1 MSKIYTKIKIAGIR
15 SKTILGLVLLLS
27 LMFSCLNSSNET
39 NWRVGEQ
46 LSGKYHFLDDNGSK
60 VYLPLDFE
68 RYSLSKYQRLLDSL
82 GKKKEYKF
90 ETEHLN
96 ILSKMEGALYI
107 FFDKKTGSTCTINTI
122 PYYPFTKDNATE
134 ILGLIQ
140 ANQEKV
146 AKKVE
151 TTFTKITAKYGGNSK
166 EQLFKTI
173 YKVTSKKN
181 KIDVFSSAY
190 IISSNDKTVFIQL
203 TTGFKTEFDPFIDK
217 LML

>member
-1 MSKIYTKIKIAGIR
+1 MRRKSIQYFY
-15 SKTILGLVLLLS
+15 LMVLS
-27 LMFSCLNSSNET
+27 AIIFSCLNSNEENN
-39 NWRVGEQ
+39 NWLENNKI
-46 LSGKYHFLDDNGSK
+46 SGKYHLLEDHGSK

-82 GKKKEYKF
+82 STKKAYKF

-107 FFDKKTGSTCTINTI
+107 YFDKNTGSTCTINTI
-122 PYYPFTKDNATE
+122 PYYPFNKDNAGQ

-140 ANQEKV
+140 ANHQKV
-146 AKKVE
+146 SKKSE
-151 TTFTKITAKYGGNSK
+151 STFTKVTAKYGGNSK
-166 EQLFKTI
+166 QQLFKTI
-173 YKVTSKKN
+173 YKVNSKKF
-181 KIDVFSSAY
+181 KIDVYSAAY

-203 TTGFKTEFDPFIDK
+203 TTGINTDFDPFIDK